1 MNIKGEEDIDEY
13 TFNMWK
19 SELQRGLPSFWDSI
33 SRRQQKQKIPSEFSL
48 KYSKLVARYFLS
60 NVKYKGF
67 YSSWLMN
74 YKSPKLTVDGIV
86 LKDGK
91 ILLIKRKN
99 QPFEGKWALPG
110 GFVEYGEKTENATV
124 REVFEETGLKTKI
137 NHLVGVYSDPNR
149 DPRGHTVSIV
159 YVLDICNGELKSGD
173 DTCDAK
179 FFDLKN
185 LPDLSFDHEGII
197 KDVLGGI

>member
-1 MNIKGEEDIDEY
+1 
-13 TFNMWK
+13 
-19 SELQRGLPSFWDSI
+19 
-33 SRRQQKQKIPSEFSL
+33 
-48 KYSKLVARYFLS
+48 
-60 NVKYKGF
+60 
-67 YSSWLMN
+67 MN

-110 GFVEYGEKTENATV
+110 GFVEYGEKTEDATV

-173 DTCDAK
+173 DACDAK

-185 LPDLSFDHEGII
+185 LPDLSFDHECII
-197 KDVLGGI
+197 KEVLGGI